1 MAGRNRSEGMGCS
14 GRRLAALAILS
25 CESVS
30 RGSVPS
36 RDRYCAVTM
45 QETCCLPSPSLT
57 QRFRLLQGLRGC
69 FNDLSSSRMGR
80 GGLFIPGG
88 SMKAL
93 PGLLRRQARSGM
105 RGGHTQGGQV
115 VEGSRLKRLA
125 AILEVLASLFP
136 LWVVVAVL
144 AAIFKPETVTW
155 LQGNSITV
163 AVGATMVFTEQTS
176 NNDKGM
182 TLTIDDFVRIL
193 KDPAQVSMG
202 CLCQYT
208 LMPILGVFISKF
220 LKLPKDIAAGL
231 ILLSSCPGGTSS
243 NLITLIAKAAI
254 ATPSLVAMN
263 AGSLVKIDPIGLV
276 ISTMQ
281 VVLGP
286 VACGL
291 AVHHL
296 FPHSAAM
303 AKIFTPFISV
313 IMVSLICG
321 SIIGCRA
328 NSLDLRH
335 SPPLMRLPLWLDRSK
350 AAGLLRERRKDMRD
364 RDGDTELG
372 VCGGSCDETFPQPNF
387 NSSAMCTV
395 GRTRGK
401 GDWEKGAGMGR
412 GAGGRGG
419 LEKGGLVRMGA
430 GQGNGGR
437 RKEVGLR
444 FEQGTVQSM
453 LGSLMAIVW

>member
-25 CESVS
+25 L
-30 RGSVPS
+30 
-36 RDRYCAVTM
+36 TM

-57 QRFRLLQGLRGC
+57 Q
-69 FNDLSSSRMGR
+69 SSRMGR

-163 AVGATMVFTEQTS
+163 AVGATMVFT
-176 NNDKGM
+176 GM

-243 NLITLIAKAAI
+243 NLITLIAKGDVALSVLMTTASTLLAAI

-321 SIIGCRA
+321 SIIGQTA
-328 NSLDLRH
+328 SAAL
-335 SPPLMRLPLWLDRSK
+335 
-350 AAGLLRERRKDMRD
+350 AAGPTVLISVILLHSCGFLFGWIVPKL
-364 RDGDTELG
+364 LG
-372 VCGGSCDETFPQPNF
+372 YSESVARTCAIETGIQ
-387 NSSAMCTV
+387 SSAFAV
-395 GRTRGK
+395 VLATRHFPNPILT
-401 GDWEKGAGMGR
+401 ALPC
-412 GAGGRGG
+412 A
-419 LEKGGLVRMGA
+419 LS
-430 GQGNGGR
+430 
-437 RKEVGLR
+437 
-444 FEQGTVQSM
+444 GTVQSM
-453 LGSLMAIVW
+453 LGSLMAIVWSHLPV